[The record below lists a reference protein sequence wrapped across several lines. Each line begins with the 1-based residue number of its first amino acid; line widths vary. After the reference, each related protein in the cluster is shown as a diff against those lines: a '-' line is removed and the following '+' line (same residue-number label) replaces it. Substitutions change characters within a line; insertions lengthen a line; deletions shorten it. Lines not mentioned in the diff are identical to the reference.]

1 MDGESGTSEEDTIHL
16 PQEPTITTT
25 ESSFHPNQDAFSST
39 PATARA
45 APSNDNAAQNEETIS
60 WSASLESPFVRL
72 SHEVKNFSLKDEN
85 VFFTSSA
92 VPNST
97 FDESTPSIQPVA
109 VQRSLHQEKDTPLR
123 EKAMRHQLYS
133 ASDMSSI
140 AATSRNI
147 SPLKPRSKLKT
158 PILKDMNP
166 YIPPGTDSRKWDGL
180 VDLRDSST
188 ATLRRS
194 RYIQSSSSLEGI
206 TTQQYLADG
215 DKDLDTPSPGMS
227 APVMM
232 SPIRQKATDHSV
244 LAPTPMKS
252 ASMRIK
258 KDILR
263 SVQKERQYGGTIES
277 SMSTMPTPPS
287 FSRYQDQGPPDMT
300 DSLTDPSFGSM
311 MRRVGLEV
319 PTSSVP
325 GFRGIVDDSAPPVYD
340 DLDSDDSIMDD
351 YIPAPNPAA
360 FLMEP
365 HGMRHSE
372 DDSFGSNQSSDSLND
387 EEALLEGAAPAHPFA
402 EGIED
407 TGDDDSDSFEDYP
420 PADGGHTETLFG
432 VAPGQRQAMAHP
444 REQPLRMLG
453 QELLDDVTVT
463 DTCVGGVEESPTP
476 VGWGGNR

>member
-1 MDGESGTSEEDTIHL
+1 
-16 PQEPTITTT
+16 
-25 ESSFHPNQDAFSST
+25 
-39 PATARA
+39 
-45 APSNDNAAQNEETIS
+45 
-60 WSASLESPFVRL
+60 
-72 SHEVKNFSLKDEN
+72 
-85 VFFTSSA
+85 
-92 VPNST
+92 
-97 FDESTPSIQPVA
+97 
-109 VQRSLHQEKDTPLR
+109 
-123 EKAMRHQLYS
+123 
-133 ASDMSSI
+133 
-140 AATSRNI
+140 
-147 SPLKPRSKLKT
+147 
-158 PILKDMNP
+158 MNP

-300 DSLTDPSFGSM
+300 DSLTDPSFSSM

-351 YIPAPNPAA
+351 DIPAPNPAA
-360 FLMEP
+360 FS
-365 HGMRHSE
+365 HGTSWNATFR
-372 DDSFGSNQSSDSLND
+372 
-387 EEALLEGAAPAHPFA
+387 
-402 EGIED
+402 
-407 TGDDDSDSFEDYP
+407 
-420 PADGGHTETLFG
+420 
-432 VAPGQRQAMAHP
+432 R
-444 REQPLRMLG
+444 
-453 QELLDDVTVT
+453 
-463 DTCVGGVEESPTP
+463 
-476 VGWGGNR
+476 